1 MTESNIR
8 SIIDAVTE
16 VRSDVNDVRRELL
29 DRLDQIDARLRH
41 VEIEQAKSNIR
52 TLELSNKWK
61 AGIATGIASGI
72 AALLQALIGAQK

>member
-1 MTESNIR
+1 MTSQNYKAILE
-8 SIIDAVTE
+8 AVTE

-29 DRLDQIDARLRH
+29 DRLDQIDVRLRH

-52 TLELSNKWK
+52 TVELSNKWK

-72 AALLQALIGAQK
+72 AALLQALLGAQK

>member
-1 MTESNIR
+1 MTTNNYKTILE
-8 SIIDAVTE
+8 AVTE
-16 VRSDVNDVRRELL
+16 VGSDVNDVRSELL
-29 DRLDQIDARLRH
+29 DRLDRIDERLRH

-52 TLELSNKWK
+52 TVELSNKWK

>member
-1 MTESNIR
+1 MTTQNYKAILE
-8 SIIDAVTE
+8 AVTE

-29 DRLDQIDARLRH
+29 DRLDQIDVRLRH

-52 TLELSNKWK
+52 TVELSNKWK

-72 AALLQALIGAQK
+72 AALLQALLGAQK